1 MTKTVSLFYAGDDTP
16 ITSTDEN
23 GYPAE
28 GLRMGKDKDGNDVL
42 LRFRH
47 GYLDGDSFDRNGT
60 PLTQPAV
67 ERPSDGHLE
76 YWRKGKIHRDNSEA
90 AVITAGFTEKEYWIN
105 GVRVDEPTA

>member
-1 MTKTVSLFYAGDDTP
+1 MTQTLSLFYAGDDTP

-23 GYPAE
+23 GLPAE
-28 GLRMGKDKDGNDVL
+28 GLRIGKDHDGNEVL

-67 ERPSDGHLE
+67 ERTSDGHLE
-76 YWRKGKIHRDNSEA
+76 YWRQGKLHRDNGEA
-90 AVITAGFTEKEYWIN
+90 AVIAAGFTEKEYWVN
-105 GVRVDEPTA
+105 GVRITEPTT